1 LDLERIHQSD
11 DVEGYGRL
19 LGVPER
25 GTRKK
30 ARGAIAA
37 QIRDDHPVAGRGQQR
52 RDIDKAVNVVW
63 PAVQQNYRG
72 TIGRA
77 GFSVSNVE
85 EAGVDLLSE
94 LNDVFV
100 PGLIGGNSL
109 GNSPGFVLL
118 DCASAMPIVTSGA
131 AARVMAALNKK
142 PRRLWLI
149 ASNILILLIGEYPL
163 FD

>member
-100 PGLIGGNSL
+100 PGLIGGTCAGL
-109 GNSPGFVLL
+109 VWL
-118 DCASAMPIVTSGA
+118 DCACAEPIATSSA
-131 AARVMAALNKK
+131 AARVMAALRKK
-142 PRRLWLI
+142 LRRSWLI
-149 ASNILILLIGEYPL
+149 SSGLLIVLIGESPL

>member
-1 LDLERIHQSD
+1 
-11 DVEGYGRL
+11 
-19 LGVPER
+19 
-25 GTRKK
+25 
-30 ARGAIAA
+30 
-37 QIRDDHPVAGRGQQR
+37 
-52 RDIDKAVNVVW
+52 
-63 PAVQQNYRG
+63 VQQNYRG